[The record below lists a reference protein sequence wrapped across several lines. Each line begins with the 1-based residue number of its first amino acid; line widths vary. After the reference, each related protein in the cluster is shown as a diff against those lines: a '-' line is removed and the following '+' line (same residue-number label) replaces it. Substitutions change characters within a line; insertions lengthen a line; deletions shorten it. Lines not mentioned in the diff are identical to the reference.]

1 MANVILR
8 KTSTSFKMK
17 LVTVSNEE
25 ITLLHGEELN
35 ETLTIKPEDFEDRN
49 PFDSLVFIFE
59 SIKTKKAEQETS
71 SGVFKLVFNTYRE
84 PLETLRE
91 NLLKITTES
100 YSFSV
105 ENYVNFVFWYH
116 PEDIRV

>member
-1 MANVILR
+1 MANVILKK
-8 KTSTSFKMK
+8 KTTSFKLK
-17 LVTVSNEE
+17 LVTVSNKE

-35 ETLTIKPEDFEDRN
+35 ETLTITPQDFADRN
-49 PFDSLVFIFE
+49 SFDSLVFVFE

-71 SGVFKLVFNTYRE
+71 NGIFKLTFNTYRE
-84 PLETLRE
+84 LLETLKE